1 MGEAKGGR
9 DKRVVR
15 LAVGFACLQGY
26 LLSVFYDGVHPAVL
40 LGSFSF
46 ARPQV
51 LLILAWTVLAFV
63 LLRVFSSKA
72 RDAALS
78 RTLLWCYVA
87 LLAVGAALAAVPGE
101 DGAPVAFE
109 GLVIGIPSAL
119 LMAAWGRAFAL
130 GGEMGAVAV
139 LASAGLAGILALS
152 FCLLP
157 PAANVALGMLPVASC
172 AALCSL
178 DPYARAAQ
186 AADGPAQAAPAAAPG
201 RLRPDAAAAPV
212 RQVRFSDVVASK
224 DQRDETMRLSTKMLG
239 GTFVF
244 GAASGFMQV
253 FQTDAVHEG
262 SAAVSMLLLVFF
274 SLAALQLLGAGRT
287 DESGADAGATQG
299 QNPLAEVYR
308 LALLL
313 MMAGFLFVPVLG
325 SFGVPGEAIVLA
337 GYLGLSFVLVAL
349 FLRLSKARGLDPA
362 LAFASGFSSL
372 YLGVMAGIVLGNGM
386 VAVQPPGQIPF
397 VVAAVAGLAALF
409 AYLFLFTE
417 RDFETLSTLART
429 VDVFS
434 EVCDNIASTYKLSK
448 RESEILPLALRGRT
462 GERIAGEL
470 FISKSTAETHLR
482 RIYAKT
488 GTHGR
493 QELIDLSET
502 MRRSIQQNIANES
515 R

>member
-26 LLSVFYDGVHPAVL
+26 LLSVFYDGIHPAVL

-63 LLRVFSSKA
+63 LLRVFSAKA

-101 DGAPVAFE
+101 NGAPVAFE

-130 GGEMGAVAV
+130 GGETGAVAV
-139 LASAGLAGILALS
+139 LASAGLAGILALP

-157 PAANVALGMLPVASC
+157 PAANVALGILPVASC

-178 DPYARAAQ
+178 EPYARAAQ
-186 AADGPAQAAPAAAPG
+186 AVDGSDRAEPAAAPG
-201 RLRPDAAAAPV
+201 HLHPDASSAPV

-224 DQRDETMRLSTKMLG
+224 DQRDETMRLSTKMLS

-253 FQTDAVHEG
+253 FRTDAVHEG

-287 DESGADAGATQG
+287 DESRSGAAQG

-372 YLGVMAGIVLGNGM
+372 YLGVMDGIVLGNGM

-417 RDFETLSTLART
+417 RDFEALSSLART

-434 EVCDNIASTYKLSK
+434 EVCDGIASTYKLSK

-462 GERIAGEL
+462 GERIASEL

-502 MRRSIQQNIANES
+502 MRQSIQQSLASES